1 MSADRLT
8 RSGVLLKKS
17 AGRIEVT
24 LEATRIGKDL
34 LVVIKGGAGHIGA
47 VGAGTNCGG
56 MAVSSVIT
64 TPGHRDDRI
73 VKDAAERIS
82 KRLGCNCAVIA
93 GVHYDGITAQEI
105 KDVLILSN
113 ALVDELEGALRTEG
127 L

>member
-8 RSGVLLKKS
+8 RSGIMLKKS
-17 AGRIEVT
+17 AGRIEVA

-34 LVVIKGGAGHIGA
+34 LVVITGGAGHIGA
-47 VGAGTNCGG
+47 VGTGTNCGG

-73 VKDAAERIS
+73 AKDMAERIT
-82 KRLGCNCAVIA
+82 KMLGCNCAVVA

-113 ALVDELEGALRTEG
+113 ALADELEGALRTKG